1 MLLILALLILALA
14 VVGGLAVHP
23 LLFFLLVIAAVM
35 ALSHIRHSPA
45 H

>member
-1 MLLILALLILALA
+1 MLLILALLIVVLAIA
-14 VVGGLAVHP
+14 GGLALHP
-23 LLFFLLVIAAVM
+23 LLFLLLVIAAIM